1 MKRLAAVV
9 LLLMSATLTQAQTY
23 PSRSV
28 TLVVPYPLSG
38 PTDIRGASRMTKT
51 YKLMAANAPP
61 AISDSLSRI
70 VQQAIRYESKHAVLL
85 EIFTESGIGTLIG
98 AEIV

>member
-1 MKRLAAVV
+1 MTRIVSLVLILLGAAV
-9 LLLMSATLTQAQTY
+9 TQAQTY
-23 PSRSV
+23 PSRAV

-85 EIFTESGIGTLIG
+85 ERQPGG
-98 AEIV
+98 ATTRGALA